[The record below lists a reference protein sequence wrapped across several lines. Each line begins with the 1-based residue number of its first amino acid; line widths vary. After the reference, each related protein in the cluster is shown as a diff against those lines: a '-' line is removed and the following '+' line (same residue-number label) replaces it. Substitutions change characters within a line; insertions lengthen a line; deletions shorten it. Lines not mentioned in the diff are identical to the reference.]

1 LAMVIAGLVTKGR
14 VGRAGPGPSGPPPL
28 RRRPDSPGGA
38 AARPGPSAGGSAG
51 GWPEVP
57 GHFPSDGR
65 DWGMAIYVPLITAD
79 LARAARALAQV
90 SLLDLAEHTGLDADL
105 LREVERGLRSLTPAQ
120 EERLHLAFEEF
131 GVELLPA
138 DDDAG
143 VGHGVRQKFN
153 PRTVKRLENWENE
166 GGPSAEDDI

>member
-1 LAMVIAGLVTKGR
+1 MVTHL
-14 VGRAGPGPSGPPPL
+14 PL
-28 RRRPDSPGGA
+28 
-38 AARPGPSAGGSAG
+38 
-51 GWPEVP
+51 
-57 GHFPSDGR
+57 
-65 DWGMAIYVPLITAD
+65 LTAD

-105 LREVERGLRSLTPAQ
+105 LHEVERGLRSLTAAQ
-120 EERLHLAFEEF
+120 EKQLHLAFEEF

-138 DDDAG
+138 DDEAG

-166 GGPSAEDDI
+166 GGPAAEDDI

>member
-1 LAMVIAGLVTKGR
+1 
-14 VGRAGPGPSGPPPL
+14 
-28 RRRPDSPGGA
+28 
-38 AARPGPSAGGSAG
+38 
-51 GWPEVP
+51 
-57 GHFPSDGR
+57 
-65 DWGMAIYVPLITAD
+65 MAIYVPLITAD

-105 LREVERGLRSLTPAQ
+105 LRDVERGLHSLTPPQ
-120 EERLHLAFEEF
+120 EERLHLAFEDF

-166 GGPSAEDDI
+166 GGPAAEDDI